1 MNLESMQF
9 YGINKEFDQC
19 DYFETEHYQNILR
32 NVSAAIKLGGI
43 IALTGIVGTGKTVTV
58 RRIQQAICEEN
69 KILISKSLASD
80 KRRVTINTLCTAL
93 FADLATKKYGK
104 LSTQA
109 ENRERKIQA
118 LIKDLGKP
126 VALFID
132 EAHYLQQSTLISLKH
147 LVEIV
152 RDAKGTLS
160 IIVVGHPK
168 LMNDL
173 RHPALEEIGAR
184 VHFFELNVLGV
195 DGVRFIEWIIT
206 HCTENKI
213 KPHDIVTKEAIACLS
228 ERLITPLQITC
239 YLTRALEKGFQIGE
253 KPLNIETVKTIL
265 SPDLNVLSAALAR
278 SGYNFAALC
287 NHLNAKPSE
296 VKAYLEGRLG
306 EARTEE
312 IHNEIHKLGTL
323 I

>member
-1 MNLESMQF
+1 MQF
-9 YGINKEFDQC
+9 YGINKEFKQC
-19 DYFETEHYQNILR
+19 DYFETDHYQNILR
-32 NVSAAIKLGGI
+32 NVNAAIKSGSI
-43 IALTGIVGTGKTVTV
+43 ISLTGIVGTGKTVTS
-58 RRIQQAICEEN
+58 RRIQEAIREEN
-69 KILISKSLASD
+69 KILVSKSLAND

-104 LSTQA
+104 LPTQA
-109 ENRERKIQA
+109 EKRERKIQA
-118 LIKDLGKP
+118 LIKELGKP

-132 EAHYLQQSTLISLKH
+132 EAHDLQPRTLIALKH
-147 LVEIV
+147 LVETV
-152 RDAKGTLS
+152 QDGKGTLS

-173 RHPALEEIGAR
+173 RHPQLEEIGAR

-206 HCTENKI
+206 NCSEDKI
-213 KPHDIVTKEAIACLS
+213 KPHEVVTKEAIAFLS

-239 YLTRALEKGFQIGE
+239 YLTRALEKGFVIGE
-253 KPLNIETVKTIL
+253 KPLGIETVKTIL

-278 SGYNFAALC
+278 SGYNFAVLC
-287 NHLNAKPSE
+287 NRLNAKPSE
-296 VKAYLEGRLG
+296 VRAYLAGQLG
-306 EARTEE
+306 QARTEE
-312 IHNEIHKLGTL
+312 IHKEIHQLGAL

>member
-1 MNLESMQF
+1 MQF
-9 YGINKEFDQC
+9 YGINKEFNKC
-19 DYFETEHYQNILR
+19 DYFETDHYQNILR
-32 NVSAAIKLGGI
+32 NVNAAIKSGGI
-43 IALTGIVGTGKTVTV
+43 ISLTGIVGTGKTVIS
-58 RRIQQAICEEN
+58 RRIQEVIHEEN
-69 KILISKSLASD
+69 KILVSKSLASD

-93 FADLATKKYGK
+93 FADLAIKKYGK
-104 LSTQA
+104 LPTQA
-109 ENRERKIQA
+109 EKRERKIQM
-118 LIKDLGKP
+118 LIKDVGKP

-132 EAHYLQQSTLISLKH
+132 EAHHLQQRTLIGLKH

-173 RHPALEEIGAR
+173 RHPSLEEIGAR
-184 VHFFELNVLGV
+184 VNFFELNVLGV

-206 HCTENKI
+206 NCSIDQI
-213 KPHDIVTKEAIACLS
+213 KPHEVVTKEAIAFLS

-239 YLTRALEKGFQIGE
+239 YLTRALEKGFVIGE
-253 KPLNIETVKTIL
+253 KPLGIETVKTIL

-278 SGYNFAALC
+278 SGYNFAVLC

-296 VKAYLEGRLG
+296 VKAYLAGQLGQGR
-306 EARTEE
+306 AEE
-312 IHNEIHKLGTL
+312 IDREIHRFGVLL
-323 I
+323 